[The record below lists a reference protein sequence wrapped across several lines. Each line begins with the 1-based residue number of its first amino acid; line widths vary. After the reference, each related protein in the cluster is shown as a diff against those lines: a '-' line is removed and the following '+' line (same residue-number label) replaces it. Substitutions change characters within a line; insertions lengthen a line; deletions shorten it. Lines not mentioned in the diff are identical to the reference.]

1 MAGILRVRAAQHW
14 ALHIAGAGCPALG
27 SPQGDLEK
35 PDQPQEKQLEH
46 FVDL

>member
-1 MAGILRVRAAQHW
+1 MRAPECQARLRGRH
-14 ALHIAGAGCPALG
+14 LAGARCPALG

-46 FVDL
+46 FMDL